1 MAANPGT
8 HSKFLGM
15 MTANRRNRNG
25 ADADGTVTEEMAIMS
40 TGYDFDLLCIGS
52 GPAGQRAAIQA
63 AKLGK
68 RTALVEKRHC
78 VGGACLDTGTI
89 PSKTFREA
97 VCSLTNRNGLMG
109 RGTAFRAGPD
119 GARRPSVEE
128 LLQRVGSVTQ
138 RESQVVEQQLY
149 RNGVELIRGEASFTD
164 PHTLA
169 VASEEGRRTVT
180 AANILIAVGTSPA
193 SPPGVPVDG
202 TSVLTSDDLLHLDR
216 LPKKLVVVGG
226 GIIGI
231 EYASM
236 FAALNVE
243 VVLVDKR
250 ERLLE
255 FLDRETVD
263 ELMHQMRGHRVTFRL
278 GEAVERMDVTP
289 AGVTRQVVLH
299 LESGKSIVADQV
311 LFSVGRIGA
320 TGRLNLG
327 AAGLASDDRGR
338 LTVDKQFRTAVPHI
352 YAVGDVIGFPS
363 LASTSFSQGRL
374 AACYAFGVE
383 AGPMIEHLPIG
394 IYALPEISAIG
405 APEHELTQNKIPYE
419 TGIARYREIA
429 RGQILG
435 DDSGFLK
442 LLVHREDQRLL
453 GVHAVGTGATELIHI
468 GQAVLE
474 LGGGLQYFLRT
485 VFNYPTLA
493 ECYKVAALNAL
504 NKLSP

>member
-1 MAANPGT
+1 M
-8 HSKFLGM
+8 S
-15 MTANRRNRNG
+15 
-25 ADADGTVTEEMAIMS
+25 AD
-40 TGYDFDLLCIGS
+40 YDFDLLCIGS

-68 RTALVEKRHC
+68 RAAVVEKRPS
-78 VGGACLDTGTI
+78 VGGTCLDMGTI

-97 VCSLTNRNGLMG
+97 VCSLAQGNGQFG
-109 RGTAFRAGPD
+109 HNQAYRSESDRPH
-119 GARRPSVEE
+119 RPSVEE
-128 LLQRVGSVTQ
+128 LLHRVGMVA
-138 RESQVVEQQLY
+138 RGESQVVEQQLC
-149 RNGVELIRGEASFTD
+149 RNDIQLIRGEASFLD
-164 PHTLA
+164 PHSLV
-169 VASEEGRRTVT
+169 VASAEGRRTVT
-180 AANILIAVGTSPA
+180 AANILIAVGTYPA
-193 SPPGVPVDG
+193 SPPGVAVDG
-202 TSVLTSDDLLHLDR
+202 DIILTSDDLIRLRR

-236 FAALNVE
+236 FAALQIE
-243 VVLVDKR
+243 VILVDKR

-263 ELMHQMRGHRVTFRL
+263 ELMYQMRKQRVTFRL
-278 GEAVERMDVTP
+278 GEAVERLQVT
-289 AGVTRQVVLH
+289 AGTPGQAVVH

-320 TGRLNLG
+320 AGKLNLE
-327 AAGLASDDRGR
+327 AVGLTPDERGR
-338 LTVDKQFRTAVPHI
+338 MTVDRQFRTAVPHI
-352 YAVGDVIGFPS
+352 FAVGDVIGYPS
-363 LASTSFSQGRL
+363 LASTSFMQGRL

-383 AGPMIEHLPIG
+383 TGPMVEHLPIG

-405 APEHELTQNKIPYE
+405 APEHELTQKKIPYE

-442 LLVHREDQRLL
+442 LIVHREDQRLL
-453 GVHAVGTGATELIHI
+453 GVHVVGTGATELIHI
-468 GQAVLE
+468 GQAVME
-474 LGGGLQYFLRT
+474 LGGGLPYFLRT

-493 ECYKVAALNAL
+493 ECYKVAALDAF
-504 NKLSP
+504 NKLSRQTERGEESAPAQHSVSSEGVQ

>member
-1 MAANPGT
+1 MEAPA
-8 HSKFLGM
+8 
-15 MTANRRNRNG
+15 
-25 ADADGTVTEEMAIMS
+25 VVS
-40 TGYDFDLLCIGS
+40 TGYDVDLLCIGS

-68 RTALVEKRHC
+68 RTALVEKRRC
-78 VGGACLDTGTI
+78 LGGICLDTGTI

-97 VCSLTNRNGLMG
+97 VCSLANHNGLL
-109 RGTAFRAGPD
+109 RHGTAVRTGLE
-119 GARRPSVEE
+119 GTRRPSVEE
-128 LLQRVGSVTQ
+128 LLQGVGLVTQ
-138 RESQVVEQQLY
+138 RESQVIEQQLY
-149 RNGVELIRGEASFTD
+149 RNGVELIRGEASFVD

-169 VASEEGRRTVT
+169 VVSEEGRRTVT
-180 AANILIAVGTSPA
+180 AANILIAVGTTPA
-193 SPPGVPVDG
+193 LPPGVPVDG
-202 TSVLTSDDLLHLDR
+202 DVILTSDDLLRLRR
-216 LPKKLVVVGG
+216 LPKKLAVVGG

-243 VVLVDKR
+243 VMLVDKR
-250 ERLLE
+250 DRLLE
-255 FLDRETVD
+255 FLDRESVD
-263 ELMHQMRGHRVTFRL
+263 ELMHQMRGRRVTFRL
-278 GEAVERMDVTP
+278 GEAVERLDVA
-289 AGVTRQVVLH
+289 AGEPRQAVLH
-299 LESGKSIVADQV
+299 LESGKRIVADHV
-311 LFSVGRIGA
+311 LYSVGRIGA
-320 TGRLNLG
+320 TERLNL
-327 AAGLASDDRGR
+327 ASAGLTPDDRGR
-338 LTVDKQFRTAVPHI
+338 LTVDRQFRTAVPHI

-493 ECYKVAALNAL
+493 ECYKVAALDAS
-504 NKLSP
+504 NKLCA

>member
-1 MAANPGT
+1 
-8 HSKFLGM
+8 
-15 MTANRRNRNG
+15 
-25 ADADGTVTEEMAIMS
+25 MS
-40 TGYDFDLLCIGS
+40 AGYDFDLLCIGS

-68 RTALVEKRHC
+68 RVAVVEKRPSM
-78 VGGACLDTGTI
+78 GGVCLDMGTI

-97 VCSLTNRNGLMG
+97 VCSLAQGNGQFSHG
-109 RGTAFRAGPD
+109 PAFRRDLNPTH
-119 GARRPSVEE
+119 RLSVEG
-128 LLQRVGSVTQ
+128 LLHRMGMVAR
-138 RESQVVEQQLY
+138 RESQVIEQQLC
-149 RNGVELIRGEASFTD
+149 RNDVQLIRGEASFSGL
-164 PHTLA
+164 HTL
-169 VASEEGRRTVT
+169 VVTSTEGQRTVT
-180 AANILIAVGTSPA
+180 ASNILIAVGTYPA

-202 TSVLTSDDLLHLDR
+202 DIILTSDDVVRLRR

-236 FAALNVE
+236 FAALQVE
-243 VVLVDKR
+243 VIVVDKR

-255 FLDRETVD
+255 FLDRESVD
-263 ELMHQMRGHRVTFRL
+263 ELMHQMRRQRVTFRL
-278 GEAVERMDVTP
+278 GEAVESLEVTTSTP
-289 AGVTRQVVLH
+289 PQAVVH
-299 LESGKSIVADQV
+299 LESGKWIVADQI

-320 TGRLNLG
+320 TSRLNLE
-327 AAGLASDDRGR
+327 AVGLKPDARGR
-338 LTVDKQFRTAVPHI
+338 LTVDQQFRTAVSHI
-352 YAVGDVIGFPS
+352 YAVGDVIGYPS

-374 AACYAFGVE
+374 AACHAFGVE
-383 AGPMIEHLPIG
+383 TGPMIEHLPIG
-394 IYALPEISAIG
+394 IYAVAEVSAIG
-405 APEHELTQNKIPYE
+405 KAEHELTIKKIPYE
-419 TGIARYREIA
+419 AGIARYREIA

-474 LGGGLQYFLRT
+474 LGGGLPYFLRT

-493 ECYKVAALNAL
+493 ECYKVAALDAF
-504 NKLSP
+504 NKLFK

>member
-1 MAANPGT
+1 
-8 HSKFLGM
+8 
-15 MTANRRNRNG
+15 MTRLSDVSSPNLADRNG
-25 ADADGTVTEEMAIMS
+25 AQRAGVVEEEKTIVS
-40 TGYDFDLLCIGS
+40 TGYNFDLLCIGS

-68 RTALVEKRHC
+68 RTALVEKRRC
-78 VGGACLDTGTI
+78 LGGACLDTGTI

-97 VCSLTNRNGLMG
+97 VCSITSRNGQFG
-109 RGTAFRAGPD
+109 SSPAFRTGLN
-119 GARRPSVEE
+119 GTHRPSVEE
-128 LLQRVGSVTQ
+128 LLDRVGSVTQ
-138 RESQVVEQQLY
+138 RESQVVEQQLH
-149 RNGVELIRGEASFTD
+149 RNGVELIQGEASFIN
-164 PHTLA
+164 PHTIA
-169 VASEEGRRTVT
+169 VASEAGLRSVT

-193 SPPGVPVDG
+193 PPPGVPVDND
-202 TSVLTSDDLLHLDR
+202 VILTSDDLLRTRR
-216 LPKKLVVVGG
+216 LPKKLIVVGG

-250 ERLLE
+250 DRLLE

-263 ELMHQMRGHRVTFRL
+263 ELMHQMRGRRVVFRL
-278 GEAVERMDVTP
+278 GEAVERIEVTP
-289 AGVTRQVVLH
+289 GDPRQAMLH
-299 LESGKSIVADQV
+299 LESGKCLVADQV

-320 TGRLNLG
+320 TGRLNLA
-327 AAGLASDDRGR
+327 AAGLTTDDRGR
-338 LTVDKQFRTAVPHI
+338 LTVDQQFRTAVPHI

-383 AGPMIEHLPIG
+383 AGPIIEHLPIG
-394 IYALPEISAIG
+394 IYAVPEISAIG
-405 APEHELTQNKIPYE
+405 APEHELTLNKIPYE

-435 DDSGFLK
+435 DDTGFLK
-442 LLVHREDQRLL
+442 LLVHREDQQLL

-504 NKLSP
+504 NKLSA